1 MNQFFKTFFACLLAI
16 IVSGF
21 AFLIMSFIL
30 FAGIL
35 YMVGAPRQK
44 IMPNTVLQ
52 IDLAVP
58 IVDKPIENLMEVFN
72 PNSLSFKESRTLLE
86 TVTLI
91 NRAAEDPR
99 IDGIYLRIPM
109 SIPSSVSTLYEVRQ
123 ALDAFKQSGKFIVS
137 YADVYS
143 QGGYYLASV
152 GDKIY
157 LNPQGGLEWRGMSMT
172 QLFLKGTLDK
182 LGIEPELIRHGKFK
196 GAAEPLILDKMSP
209 ENRLQMESLLQS
221 IWDFVVAEIAKS
233 RELDADQLQM
243 YASTLA
249 IESPQD
255 AVDLNLIDGLMYRD
269 QLADELAKLTGLESI
284 INGAKII
291 GLTDYKH
298 SGPGSVIGHP
308 DSDNQI
314 AVVYAEGDIV
324 DGYIEGQ
331 SRHQQIVGNNL
342 AEILRSIRKDSDVK
356 AVVFR
361 INSGGGSALASE
373 IIWREIHLTSLQK
386 PVIVSLGNV
395 AASGGYYIAAGADY
409 ILTAPTTLTGSIGV
423 FGLAFNVEKGAR
435 EKLGITADIIRTNQ
449 NADIMNIFRPMT
461 DAERMYIQNQVDSV
475 YTRFTS
481 LVAEGRRMNIDLVDE
496 LAGGRVWSGEQ
507 AVGNKLADA
516 TGSLADAIEIA
527 LKRAG
532 LEAEDFYVQTYP
544 EAANAS
550 FLSILGS
557 MGSSV
562 KAKFMD
568 ESMTGSATLGKT
580 VQEEAR
586 QLHEL
591 MKLQG
596 TIQALMPYKLEIE

>member
-35 YMVGAPRQK
+35 YMVGTPRQK

-123 ALDAFKQSGKFIVS
+123 ALDTFKQSGKFIVS

-342 AEILRSIRKDSDVK
+342 AETLRSVRKDSDVK

-596 TIQALMPYKLEIE
+596 TVQALMPYKLEIE

>member
-35 YMVGAPRQK
+35 YMVGTPRQK

-123 ALDAFKQSGKFIVS
+123 ALDTFKQSGKFIVS

-284 INGAKII
+284 IKGAKII

-298 SGPGSVIGHP
+298 SGPGSVIGNP

-342 AEILRSIRKDSDVK
+342 AETLRSVRKDSDVK

-596 TIQALMPYKLEIE
+596 TVQALMPYKLEIE